1 MRGRKLSEMN
11 EQIDQ
16 AATPRRPGLLA
27 VVLIAGVP
35 LWVLTVANL
44 VGDFGSGRIDPT
56 AVDIIAMIVL
66 MAVPLLVGALV
77 EVWIRRR
84 D

>member
-1 MRGRKLSEMN
+1 MN
-11 EQIDQ
+11 EQIVQ
-16 AATPRRPGLLA
+16 AATLRRPALLG
-27 VVLIAGVP
+27 VMLIAGIP
-35 LWVLTVANL
+35 FWVLTVANL

-66 MAVPLLVGALV
+66 MAVPLLVATLV
-77 EVWIRRR
+77 EAWIQRR